1 MNEQALWLDGNALAG
16 LLEELFAT
24 ELTDAPHGCGAC
36 GAVRAIGA
44 HRLYRGAGLVLRC
57 PVFLTSRW
65 WLRRLPTGT
74 SSISLAHG
82 EWRFPAADEIAAA
95 AIYLASDYA
104 DYVHGTTLTVD
115 GGRLAVRSARPIGR

>member
-24 ELTDAPHGCGAC
+24 ELTDAPRSCGSCGAIR
-36 GAVRAIGA
+36 AVGA
-44 HRLYRGAGLVLRC
+44 HRLYRGAGWCSAARSVL
-57 PVFLTSRW
+57 PSRW

-82 EWRFPAADEIAAA
+82 EWRSPAPDELAAA
-95 AIYLASDYA
+95 AVWRASTP
-104 DYVHGTTLTVD
+104 TTSTAP
-115 GGRLAVRSARPIGR
+115 R